1 MLRYLAVSLRNA
13 FYRLTRK
20 RTIGVVGVI
29 FRNNEVCLIKHSY
42 APGWYLP
49 GGSIERNETPYQA
62 VLREVFEETGVK
74 AKSAKLMNVYS
85 HFSRGWSNY
94 VVCYFIDDF
103 EMIVEAKID
112 SEIGEVR
119 FFKVA
124 DLPLDIRPTAKRRIE
139 EIVTGKIALD
149 ASW

>member
-1 MLRYLAVSLRNA
+1 MFRYIAISLRNA

-20 RTIGVVGVI
+20 RTIGVVGVV

-49 GGSIERNETPYQA
+49 GGTIDRNETPYRA

-74 AKSAKLMNVYS
+74 GKSAKLMNVYS

-94 VVCYFIDDF
+94 VVCYLIEDF
-103 EMIVEAKID
+103 ELSTGAKLD
-112 SEIGEVR
+112 SEIGEAR
-119 FFKVA
+119 FFKIN
-124 DLPLDIRPTAKRRIE
+124 DLPNDIRPTTKRRIE
-139 EIVTGKIALD
+139 EVISGKIGID
-149 ASW
+149 AKW